1 MENDK
6 RKEAEKD
13 LLEVLNGRL
22 VLQQMLTQLEADHKA
37 AAASVFVE
45 PEVLQKVVVEL
56 AKLHNSIQV
65 ALSNETRKFLLM
77 LKDMP
82 TDEQEESK
90 DNT

>member
-6 RKEAEKD
+6 RKNAEKD

-22 VLQQMLTQLEADHKA
+22 VLKQMLDQLEADHKA
-37 AAASVFVE
+37 TANSPFAE

-56 AKLHNSIQV
+56 AKLHNSIQA
-65 ALSNETRKFLLM
+65 ALASETKKFLTM

-82 TDEQEESK
+82 SEEQEESK